1 MELVTAIG
9 MAAAICTTVSFLP
22 QAIKIIKLKETRDIS
37 LLTYLL
43 LEVGI
48 LMWLIYGLMIG
59 QMPIILANAVT
70 LIFTTVILFLKI
82 KFG

>member
-22 QAIKIIKLKETRDIS
+22 QAIKIIKFKETRDIS

>member
-1 MELVTAIG
+1 MELITAIG
-9 MAAAICTTVSFLP
+9 TVAAICTTASFLP

-48 LMWLIYGLMIG
+48 LMWLVYGVMIG
-59 QMPIILANAVT
+59 EMPIILANAVT

>member
-1 MELVTAIG
+1 MELITAIG
-9 MAAAICTTVSFLP
+9 MVAAICTTASFLP
-22 QAIKIIKLKETRDIS
+22 QAIKIIKFKKTRDIS

-48 LMWLIYGLMIG
+48 LMWLVYGVMIG

-70 LIFTTVILFLKI
+70 LLFTTAILFLKI

>member
-1 MELVTAIG
+1 MELITVIG
-9 MAAAICTTVSFLP
+9 MVAAVFTTVSFLP
-22 QAIKIIKLKETRDIS
+22 QAIRIIKLKETRDIS

-48 LMWLIYGLMIG
+48 FLWLVYGIMIWK
-59 QMPIILANAVT
+59 MPIIVANGVT
-70 LIFTTVILFLKI
+70 LFFTTVILFLKI